1 MPYGQSMSK
10 TFTLNVKRNKSCIQ
24 KVMFFLFSLVAISNT
39 TYAQFTTINEP
50 FKNSSYD
57 NTKLTIFGDAT
68 LTAPSIDPSGS
79 GWLRLTPDQGSKV
92 GYVVMNQSFPS
103 KLGVEFEFEF
113 KVYGS
118 SGADGFSVFL
128 FDAAT
133 PTFSIGAP
141 GGALGYSRRN
151 TEAGVSG
158 GYLGVGID
166 EYGNFGASTESKPGG
181 YNSTGVPDA
190 ISVRGPGNGT
200 TGYNYI
206 TGTGP
211 QLGGTALA
219 GTSIDYTNPTT
230 TRPADATYY
239 RKAKVL
245 IEPDATYTN
254 YFVSVFLQTSPTG
267 SYTTIINHVSI
278 GTVPPANL
286 KLGFAASTGGSTS
299 IHEVRNVIVR
309 TPANPDIAK
318 TALTQLY
325 NGESITYTITANN
338 TSLIALNSG
347 ALRDT
352 VPSGI
357 TISNIVISTTGGA
370 IASLTSGT
378 TNPQMDVNI
387 TSFPAGSSVT
397 ATITG
402 TVNVPGT
409 VTTVKN
415 TAYLKNLPALYT
427 DPDPLNNVSSIIT
440 NIKHIDLEVTSV
452 DYPASPATLIACNDY
467 VASIGIRNNGD
478 DLPVPP
484 GYRVSVVLPTG
495 TTYSTTGST
504 PGGVY
509 NAGTNTVTWDLST
522 SALNTNATA
531 NVYVGFTVL
540 STATSPLAG
549 INASISSLGVL
560 IDKTPANN
568 SKTSATKAVSVVPLV
583 GGQVSADQAFC
594 ASGNPIAFSQTIAAS
609 GGTGSYNYQWQ
620 SSTNGG
626 TSWTDIGSAT
636 LPTYDALTI
645 STTTQY
651 RRRVT
656 SGTNG
661 CWTAYS
667 NIVTVT
673 ITPAVNAG
681 SIGAAQTICSGSAP
695 ATLTEI
701 TAPTGGDGTF
711 AYQWQSSPNNSTWID
726 ISGANGSTY
735 NPPTLTTNTYYR
747 RGVSSGSCGYVYSAS
762 VLITVVTLPTANAGT
777 DKCRNNNNTFAM
789 TATAAPAGATGQWSI
804 ISQTGSFSISN
815 TASATTNITGISN
828 GASGVLR
835 WTVTNVCGSTYDDV
849 LISRS
854 DDPLTPVISPQ
865 TAVCAGTTRTFTTS
879 SQPGIYFTW
888 TIGGAGASS
897 ATIVSGQGTNSIDVD
912 IAPNATSNFTISVT
926 ASSACSS
933 LSDNNNTITVNP
945 LPTAN
950 AGTDQNKCSGS
961 FTMAASGTGTWSVGT
976 KDATVTAVNFSSTSS
991 PTATV
996 TLTGVGKAT
1005 LIWTVTNGTCTN
1017 TDNVDLTLGVS
1028 TPIGIAGN
1036 RCGTGTVVLSASGA
1050 ISGESYKWYDAANTL
1065 LQTNASPSFT
1075 TSSITGTTTYYVAI
1089 YNSTGPCESTKI
1101 PVVATVNP
1109 LPTVFNV
1116 TGGGVSC
1123 SGSGVTVGLNGSET
1137 GVNYQLQIGGTNNG
1151 SPLAGTGSALTFNNL
1166 TTAGTYTIVA
1176 TNASTSCSQTMTGSA
1191 VITTGTAPGSPS
1203 AITASKSPVCQGD
1216 NNITYSV
1223 TAVTGVTYTWSYS
1236 GTGATISGTS
1246 NSISINYPA
1255 SATSGVLSVTAT
1267 NACGTSAASTVNV
1280 TVNSLPT
1287 QPGAFSVSSPTV
1299 CQGQNNV
1306 AYTIPAVAGATTYN
1320 WTYSGSGTTI
1330 SGSGTTVN
1338 LSFSSTATSGTLS
1351 VTASNSCGTSPAQT
1365 VAINVT
1371 PLPAQPAAFTT
1382 SSANVCRGQ
1391 SNVAFIVPDDPSVN
1405 YIWNYGGTG
1414 ATITNTRGSA
1424 TINFDATATS
1434 GTLSVT
1440 ATNGCGLSTSRTINI
1455 TVNPLPTVFN
1465 VTGGGT
1471 LCSGGAGA
1479 PISLSGSQIG
1489 ISYQL
1494 KDVSNN
1500 NVGAAVAGTGAALS
1514 FGNIAIA
1521 GTYTILATNT
1531 TTTCTQVM
1539 NGSAIITIDPTSVGG
1554 TVTTSTTVCS
1564 GTNSGTL
1571 TLSGNTGNVVRWE
1584 SSVNGGTSWTTIA
1597 NTTTSQT
1604 YTNLTATTLYRA
1616 VVKSG
1621 VCAEANSGAA
1631 TITIDPVSVGGT
1643 VSASATV
1650 CSGVNNGMLT
1660 LSGHTGNV
1668 VRWEFSTNGGTS
1680 WTNITNTTTT
1690 LSYTNLTTTTIY
1702 RSVVQNGS
1710 CATANSGTATITVN
1724 PVPTATATPLTQEI
1738 LCNGNAITAIS
1749 ISNPNN
1755 ISGTTF
1761 SWTRNKTVEVSG
1773 IAASGNGSSITGSL
1787 TNTTNALQVIDFTI
1801 TPSANGCPGN
1811 PVTVSVT
1818 VYPTMILTM
1827 VAKDVGCTGGSDGEI
1842 TLTVSGG
1849 KPPYQF
1855 TVNDGGNYY
1864 PAVPTNTP
1872 VYTFSNLLK
1881 GTYNVIVR
1889 DANGCT
1895 AFPCQLP

>member
-1 MPYGQSMSK
+1 MSK
-10 TFTLNVKRNKSCIQ
+10 PSTLNLKGKSNCIQ
-24 KVMFFLFSLVAISNT
+24 KAMFFLLSLVAISNT
-39 TYAQFTTINEP
+39 TKAQFTTINEP

-68 LTAPSIDPSGS
+68 LTAPGIDPSGS
-79 GWLRLTPDQGSKV
+79 GWLRLTPDLGSKV

-141 GGALGYSRRN
+141 GGALGYSRRDA
-151 TEAGVSG
+151 ESGVSG

-181 YNSTGVPDA
+181 YNSTGVADA

-211 QLGGTALA
+211 QLGGTPLA
-219 GTSIDYTNPTT
+219 GTSIDYTTVTT

-254 YFVSVFLQTSPTG
+254 YFVSVLLQTSPTG

-325 NGESITYTITANN
+325 NGETITYTITANN
-338 TSLIALNSG
+338 SSLVALNSG
-347 ALRDT
+347 AIRDT

-357 TISNIVISTTGGA
+357 TISNIVVNTTGGA
-370 IASLTSGT
+370 SATLTSGA
-378 TNPQMDVNI
+378 TNPQMNVNI

-402 TVNVPGT
+402 TVNVPDL

-415 TAYLKNLPALYT
+415 TAYLKNLPASYT

-452 DYPASPATLIACNDY
+452 DYPATPATLIACNDY
-467 VASIGIRNNGD
+467 VASIGLRNNGD

-484 GYRVSVVLPTG
+484 GYRVSVVLPPG
-495 TTYSTTGST
+495 TTHSTTGST

-549 INASISSLGVL
+549 ITASISSLGVQ
-560 IDKTPANN
+560 IDKLPANN
-568 SKTSATKAVSVVPLV
+568 SRTSATKAVNVVPLV
-583 GGQVSADQAFC
+583 AGQVSADQAFC
-594 ASGNPIAFSQTIAAS
+594 ANGDPIAFSQTVAAS

-626 TSWTDIGSAT
+626 TTWTDIGSAT
-636 LPTYDALTI
+636 LPTYDAPNITA
-645 STTTQY
+645 TTQY

-667 NIVTVT
+667 NTVTVT

-681 SIGAAQTICSGSAP
+681 SIGTAQTICSGSAP
-695 ATLTEI
+695 ATLTEV
-701 TAPTGGDGTF
+701 TAPTGGNGTF
-711 AYQWQSSPNNSTWID
+711 AYQWQSSPNNSAWTD

-735 NPPTLTTNTYYR
+735 TPPTLTANTYYR
-747 RGVSSGSCGYVYSAS
+747 RRVSSGSCGFSNSTS
-762 VLITVVTLPTANAGT
+762 VLITVVTPLTANAGA
-777 DKCRNNNNTFAM
+777 DICRNNNNNFNMA
-789 TATAAPAGATGQWSI
+789 ATAPTSGTGTWSI
-804 ISQTGSFSISN
+804 ISQTGSISITN
-815 TASATTNITGISN
+815 PNSATTQITGITNPMS
-828 GASGVLR
+828 AVLR
-835 WTVTNVCGSTYDDV
+835 WTVTNSCGSSYDDV
-849 LISRS
+849 VISRNDNPS
-854 DDPLTPVISPQ
+854 IPNISPI
-865 TAVCAGTTRTFTTS
+865 TASCAGITRTFTT
-879 SQPGIYFTW
+879 PNEAGVYFTW
-888 TIGGAGASS
+888 SITAGTGV
-897 ATIVSGQGTNSIDVD
+897 TIVSGQGTNTVSVD
-912 IAPNATSNFTISVT
+912 IASNASSTFTIRVIANT
-926 ASSACSS
+926 GCGTPT
-933 LSDNNNTITVNP
+933 NNSRIITVNP
-945 LPTAN
+945 LPTVN
-950 AGTDQNKCSGS
+950 AGADQNKCSGS
-961 FTMAASGTGTWSVGT
+961 FTMAANNAGLGYTQSWSVSYQ
-976 KDATVTAVNFSSTSS
+976 DPTVTAVNFSNTSS
-991 PTATV
+991 NNATV
-996 TLTGVGKAT
+996 SLTGVGKAT
-1005 LIWTVTNGTCTN
+1005 LVWTVTNN
-1017 TDNVDLTLGVS
+1017 TTGCSNSDDVEVTLGAS
-1028 TPIGIAGN
+1028 TPTGIAGN
-1036 RCGTGTVVLSASGA
+1036 RCGTGTIALSASGA
-1050 ISGESYKWYDAANTL
+1050 IAGELYRWYDAANTL
-1065 LQTNASPSFT
+1065 LQTNASPNFAT
-1075 TSSITGTTTYYVAI
+1075 PSISGTTTYYVAI
-1089 YNSTGPCESTKI
+1089 YNATGNCESVKI

-1109 LPTVFNV
+1109 LPTVFTV
-1116 TGGGVSC
+1116 GGGGVSC
-1123 SGSGVTVGLNGSET
+1123 SGAGVNVVLSGSET
-1137 GVNYQLQIGGTNNG
+1137 GINYQLQIGGTNTG

-1176 TNASTSCSQTMTGSA
+1176 TNASTSCSQAMTGSS
-1191 VITTGTAPGSPS
+1191 VITTGTAPGNPS
-1203 AITASKSPVCQGD
+1203 GISASKSPVCQGD

-1223 TAVTGVTYTWSYS
+1223 TAVAGVTYTWSFS
-1236 GTGATISGTS
+1236 GTGATISGTG
-1246 NSISINYPA
+1246 NSVSINYSA

-1287 QPGAFSVSSPTV
+1287 QPGAFSASSPTV

-1306 AYTIPAVAGATTYN
+1306 TYTIPAVSGATSYS
-1320 WTYSGSGTTI
+1320 WTYSGTGATI

-1365 VAINVT
+1365 IAINVT

-1382 SSANVCRGQ
+1382 SSVNVCRGQ
-1391 SNVAFIVPDDPSVN
+1391 SNVAFIVPDDPTVN

-1424 TINFDATATS
+1424 LISFDNTATS

-1465 VTGGGT
+1465 ITGGGT
-1471 LCSGGAGA
+1471 ICSGATGA
-1479 PISLSGSQIG
+1479 PISLSGSQTG
-1489 ISYQL
+1489 VSYQL
-1494 KDVSNN
+1494 KDASNS
-1500 NVGAAVAGTGAALS
+1500 NVGTAVAGTGAALN
-1514 FGNIAIA
+1514 FGNIATA
-1521 GTYTILATNT
+1521 GTYTVLATNT
-1531 TTTCTQVM
+1531 TTTCNQVM
-1539 NGSAIITIDPTSVGG
+1539 NGSATVTVDPVSVGG
-1554 TVTTSTTVCS
+1554 TVATSTTVCS

-1571 TLSGNTGNVVRWE
+1571 TLSGHTGNVVRWE
-1584 SSVNGGTSWTTIA
+1584 SSINGGTSWTTIT

-1621 VCAEANSGAA
+1621 VCAEANSGTA

-1643 VSASATV
+1643 VSASAAV
-1650 CSGVNNGMLT
+1650 CSGVNNGTLT

-1690 LSYTNLTTTTIY
+1690 LNYTNLTTSTVY
-1702 RSVVQNGS
+1702 RAVVQNGS
-1710 CATANSGTATITVN
+1710 CTIANSGTATITVN
-1724 PVPTATATPLTQEI
+1724 LSPTVAATPLAQET

-1749 ISNPNN
+1749 ISNPSS
-1755 ISGTTF
+1755 IPGTTF

-1787 TNTTNALQVIDFTI
+1787 TNTTNSVQVVDFTI

-1827 VAKDVGCTGGSDGEI
+1827 VAKDVSCTGGNDGEI
-1842 TLTVSGG
+1842 MLTVSGG

-1855 TVNDGGNYY
+1855 TINDGANYY
-1864 PAVPTNTP
+1864 PAVPTNTSI
-1872 VYTFSNLLK
+1872 YTFSNLLK